1 MEAGTQ
7 KLGMRRDWQSK
18 DPDRFCPSASPGIIR
33 QEVQEALAPVLSL
46 WEKRGTEGVQTAC
59 SEHLEGPM
67 ILGSM
72 ADALV
77 GGVMEHILTWFGGN
91 PPMPPPHPQ
100 ALLFGRSVTTQVP
113 TRTSYHRRTQAIVFH
128 VSLAAAQK
136 AQELGK
142 VVTGDHEGGEWTIR
156 GKGVSMWRS
165 GGLQVWY
172 FGGKGRR
179 PRESVD
185 CFSFPSFFLRLF
197 VDVKEDA
204 PKQYK

>member
-18 DPDRFCPSASPGIIR
+18 DPDRFCPSASPGIIW

-46 WEKRGTEGVQTAC
+46 WEKRGTAGVRTAC

-77 GGVMEHILTWFGGN
+77 GGVMEHIRTRFGGN
-91 PPMPPPHPQ
+91 PLMPPPHPQ

-113 TRTSYHRRTQAIVFH
+113 TRDFLSQKNPSH
-128 VSLAAAQK
+128 SLSSK
-136 AQELGK
+136 SSSCSKGP
-142 VVTGDHEGGEWTIR
+142 GIGEGSHW
-156 GKGVSMWRS
+156 
-165 GGLQVWY
+165 
-172 FGGKGRR
+172 
-179 PRESVD
+179 
-185 CFSFPSFFLRLF
+185 
-197 VDVKEDA
+197 
-204 PKQYK
+204 